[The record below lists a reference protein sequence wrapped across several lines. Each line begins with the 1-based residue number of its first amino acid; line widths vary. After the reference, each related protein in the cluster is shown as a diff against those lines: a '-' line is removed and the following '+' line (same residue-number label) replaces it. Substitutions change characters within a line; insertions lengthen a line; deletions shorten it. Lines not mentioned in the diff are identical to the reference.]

1 MYKPFPVKILTTP
14 IKDNT
19 PEAISVIVIISNN
32 EETQFLKK
40 VAEKCS
46 FNHSKFAFQLSSLS
60 NPDCVKRIAMN
71 NTDKTFTRVNGSIP
85 KTVGPLANEEIL
97 NKSIRKKIVN

>member
-1 MYKPFPVKILTTP
+1 MYKPFPIKILTTP
-14 IKDNT
+14 NKDNT
-19 PEAISVIVIISNN
+19 PEAISVIVKISNN

-60 NPDCVKRIAMN
+60 KPDCVKRIAMN
-71 NTDKTFTRVNGSIP
+71 NTDNTCIRVNESIP
-85 KTVGPLANEEIL
+85 KTVGPLAIEEII
-97 NKSIRKKIVN
+97 NKSIRKIIVN